1 MPTNQQVGA
10 DELPNVEPELAQFQ
24 RDIRAHIDRAL
35 AANPPIEAFRA
46 ASRAA
51 RLGWSLA
58 GSKVPM
64 VATPDF
70 GLPARHYRPL
80 NAQNALIIY
89 LHGGGW
95 SLLDIDTHDR
105 LMREYALQTG
115 WHVLGLDYPLA
126 PEVRFPQNLLASA
139 AAITRVIQ
147 HAKHLQVR
155 PDRIVLA
162 GDSSGANLAMAI
174 ALRGL
179 KDGQTLA
186 GLVLNYG
193 VYDSDLSRDSYMRH
207 GQIPNSLSTE
217 LMEFFW
223 QNYCES
229 TTDRTNALAAPLRA
243 TRDKLAKLPPI
254 HMTIAG
260 QDVLLDENL
269 LMAKKLKAAGVEVSH
284 KTYPTAT
291 HGFLEAVGLSPAADL
306 ALMDT
311 ARWIKRKTP

>member
-1 MPTNQQVGA
+1 MHKNKQTGA
-10 DELPNVEPELAQFQ
+10 AEFLEIEPELAQFQ
-24 RDIRAHIDRAL
+24 RAIRAHIDRSL
-35 AANPPIEAFRA
+35 MDNPPIEAFRA

-58 GSKVPM
+58 GPEVPM

-70 GLPARHYRPL
+70 GLPARHYQPV

-126 PEVRFPQNLLASA
+126 PEVRFPQNLLACA

-147 HAKHLQVR
+147 NAEHLGVR

-179 KDGQTLA
+179 KDGRTLA

-193 VYDSDLSRDSYMRH
+193 VYDSDLSRDSYIRH

-217 LMEFFW
+217 LMAFFW

-229 TTDRTNALAAPLRA
+229 MRDRTNTLAAPLRA
-243 TRDKLAKLPPI
+243 TPDKLAKLPPV

-291 HGFLEAVGLSPAADL
+291 HGFLEAVGLSPVADL
-306 ALMDT
+306 ALADT
-311 ARWIKRKTP
+311 ARWIKRL